1 MEILKEAFRED
12 LLDSLEKVV
21 GKEAATKVVND
32 MLYKAL
38 KTAVIMRLNDVTT
51 AIMQNNYD
59 AVRDLLEVHS
69 GIAYINFSD
78 ISDDMQ
84 DIGDIV
90 STLDILNNSI

>member
-51 AIMQNNYD
+51 AIMQDNYD

-69 GIAYINFSD
+69 GVAYINFSD

>member
-21 GKEAATKVVND
+21 GKEAATKVVNN

-38 KTAVIMRLNDVTT
+38 KTAVIMRLNDITT
-51 AIMQNNYD
+51 AIMQDNYD

-69 GIAYINFSD
+69 GIAYISFSD

-84 DIGDIV
+84 DIGDII
-90 STLDILNNSI
+90 STLDILDNSI